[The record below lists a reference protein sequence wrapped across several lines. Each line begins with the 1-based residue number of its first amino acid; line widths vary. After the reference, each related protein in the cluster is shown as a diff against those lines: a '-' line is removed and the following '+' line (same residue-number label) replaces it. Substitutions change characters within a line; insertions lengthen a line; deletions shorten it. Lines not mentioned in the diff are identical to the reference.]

1 MSLILQLIIVFIV
14 IGCAIV
20 YFIIRSKNNKN
31 DSNCTNNCDS
41 CDLYK
46 HCKLKK

>member
-14 IGCAIV
+14 IGYAIV
-20 YFIIRSKNNKN
+20 YFFIRSKNNKN

>member
-14 IGCAIV
+14 IGYAIV